1 MFDLKMAKMSSFP
14 LSYPTAATLT
24 MSCWGIPSV
33 MTTTKPISASMASNI
48 ARAATGGGT
57 NIMEASQF
65 VASLA

>member
-1 MFDLKMAKMSSFP
+1 MSSFFP
-14 LSYPTAATLT
+14 PAVVTLT

-33 MTTTKPISASMASNI
+33 MTTTKPISASMASSM

-57 NIMEASQF
+57 NIIEASQP